1 MALALSSRKADAGAL
16 AAMTRV
22 AVSNPTAHTTA
33 LPRSLLYV
41 WVVGNPTSGGERGAA
56 LLDQVETLF
65 CQSFGRDTVH
75 TASSSN
81 LLHILSLHQPV
92 PGSSSEGMESG
103 AHGHRPEASSAS
115 AWGPTAGSAPP
126 YSSAVSAVWNATA
139 AAMPATPADCALSSV
154 ASSVSG
160 VALRTLIIR
169 TNRCGHLKLLSQSLS
184 QLILC
189 SRLDDNRQ
197 RPPQGPMLS
206 STPHS
211 ASASATLGNDND
223 ECESPPLGIK
233 RTSATY
239 QRASRSRPEQP
250 STHHVILVVGGDGTL
265 SEVTNGL
272 CEGTLAGFAQLALRG
287 GSSADTAA
295 ATSHAHVEREAAVLS
310 HLLPAVLYVPAG
322 TGSDFAKLGLCCRTP
337 EDALRVVRDGLAR
350 ELCPVA
356 SSRGGDDGAHVDS
369 ESCRSMASSSPAA
382 RQTISAPSRLSACA
396 AYAVDVGRIEF
407 LRTGTRHFF
416 INECSAGMSCDVIQ
430 RGERFKHCR
439 WISMLSGL
447 VLFAA
452 SSFVSLVLMKPKP
465 LYICK
470 LPPRVPLS
478 AASAARAEDVDTD
491 GGATET
497 DASQEQASKE
507 SIGGSDNYAAGVR
520 SSDTDCTSISTSPLS
535 DAASS
540 SPLGW
545 SHSLASLAPFAPLS
559 KQLGRLRARLRR
571 SAHVEPRTDAP
582 GHCSDGSRD
591 TSANYCAQLAAPA
604 APAKN
609 GATAYTLH
617 ARTPM
622 PPLHAKKVRC
632 TLQTPSHQILQLLD
646 ISPDELEM
654 HRMQQEQRDTGAP
667 AGTSSTDFATA
678 TSIKGMGRVA
688 TSKGTAAATSS
699 GEDEVQHEH
708 VHRKRNAQIGS
719 DDHIGE
725 HHCRVN
731 SGALYVDAAPG
742 KGDDAWP
749 RNVGDDHLMSLT
761 WVELPSSMVAF
772 ANGRWYG
779 GGMLVAPHANP
790 TDGLL
795 SCTNW
800 VATILPFVFSAFS
813 LYTGWHVRWRST
825 SVFDGERF
833 LVTGGTPPSAA
844 KAMTASLHS
853 LADAPLDAEEAL
865 YMEADGEVLEA
876 APAIVEL
883 AGKLIFLVPSTATVC
898 LGSAAPGTTRER
910 VAAQQQQHDGGAR
923 LLSADSGVALHPPG
937 RRLGGLLDGL
947 GSLLRR
953 LASCAKQRIGER
965 RS

>member
-1 MALALSSRKADAGAL
+1 MAFALSSQKADAGVL
-16 AAMTRV
+16 AAMTHV
-22 AVSNPTAHTTA
+22 AVSNPTAHTTT
-33 LPRSLLYV
+33 LPRSCLYV
-41 WVVGNPTSGGERGAA
+41 WVVGNPTSGGERGAV
-56 LLDQVETLF
+56 LLDRLEKLF

-103 AHGHRPEASSAS
+103 EHVHSPEAPSAS
-115 AWGPTAGSAPP
+115 ALGPTAGSAPS

-139 AAMPATPADCALSSV
+139 AAMPANPPDCALSSV
-154 ASSVSG
+154 ASSVGG

-169 TNRCGHLKLLSQSLS
+169 TNQCGHLKPLSHALS

-189 SRLDDNRQ
+189 SRLDDHQ

-206 STPHS
+206 STPRS
-211 ASASATLGNDND
+211 AIASATLGNDND
-223 ECESPPLGIK
+223 KHKSLPLGIE

-239 QRASRSRPEQP
+239 QCVSSSRPDQP
-250 STHHVILVVGGDGTL
+250 SPHHVILVVGGDGTL

-272 CEGTLAGFAQLALRG
+272 CDGTLAGFAQLALSSG
-287 GSSADTAA
+287 CSADAA
-295 ATSHAHVEREAAVLS
+295 AVTSHAHVEREAAVLS
-310 HLLPAVLYVPAG
+310 HLLPAVLYMPAG
-322 TGSDFAKLGLCCRTP
+322 TGSDFAKLELCCRTP
-337 EDALRVVRDGLAR
+337 EDALRVVCDGLAR
-350 ELCPVA
+350 ELFPVA
-356 SSRGGDDGAHVDS
+356 SSRGCDDVEHVDS
-369 ESCRSMASSSPAA
+369 EGCRSMALNSPAA
-382 RQTISAPSRLSACA
+382 RQSISAPSRSSACA

-439 WISMLSGL
+439 WISMLGGL

-465 LYICK
+465 VYICK

-478 AASAARAEDVDTD
+478 AASAAGAEDVDTD

-507 SIGGSDNYAAGVR
+507 SIGGNDNYAAGVC
-520 SSDTDCTSISTSPLS
+520 SSDMDCKSISTSPLS
-535 DAASS
+535 DAASD

-545 SHSLASLAPFAPLS
+545 PHSLTSLAPFTPLS
-559 KQLGRLRARLRR
+559 KQLGRLCARLRR
-571 SAHVEPRTDAP
+571 SAHVEPRPDAP
-582 GHCSDGSRD
+582 GHRSDGSRD
-591 TSANYCAQLAAPA
+591 ASANYRTRLAAPA
-604 APAKN
+604 APAKDC
-609 GATAYTLH
+609 AAAYTLH

-646 ISPDELEM
+646 ISPEKLEM

-667 AGTSSTDFATA
+667 AVTSSTDFTTA
-678 TSIKGMGRVA
+678 TSMKGMGRVA

-699 GEDEVQHEH
+699 GEDMVQHEH
-708 VHRKRNAQIGS
+708 VRCKGNAQIGS

-725 HHCRVN
+725 HRCRGN
-731 SGALYVDAAPG
+731 SGALYVDPATG

-749 RNVGDDHLMSLT
+749 RDVGDDDLISLV
-761 WVELPSSMVAF
+761 WVELPSSMIAF

-800 VATILPFVFSAFS
+800 VTKILPFLFRAFS
-813 LYTGWHVRWRST
+813 LYTGGHVRWRST

-833 LVTGGTPPSAA
+833 LITSGPPPSAA
-844 KAMTASLHS
+844 EAMTASLHS

-910 VAAQQQQHDGGAR
+910 VAAQQQQQHDDGAR
-923 LLSADSGVALHPPG
+923 LPSADTGVVLHPPG
-937 RRLGGLLDGL
+937 RRLGGLRDGL
-947 GSLLRR
+947 CSLLRR
-953 LASCAKQRIGER
+953 LANYAKQRIGKT